1 MCVLCLVSLDF
12 STEPADVVVMNNNL
26 RLRQLLA
33 ESKSLYG
40 KVDAVRDY
48 VRAHDEAP
56 DLFVK
61 LVLRLAEHADR
72 VFVLAQEYE
81 DGE

>member
-1 MCVLCLVSLDF
+1 
-12 STEPADVVVMNNNL
+12 MNDNL

-33 ESKSLYG
+33 ESKALYG

-48 VRAHDEAP
+48 VREHDEAP
-56 DLFVK
+56 DAFVQ
-61 LVLRLAEHADR
+61 LVLRLSDHAIR
-72 VFVLAQEYE
+72 VFSLAQDYE